1 MKLFAVTGGT
11 HTERTAAA
19 EKITVELK
27 RRHQSVALILS
38 DGTESEQKADK
49 IFRGNTLE
57 LNEKMDLEKALSYI
71 TEDYVIIA
79 YAVDMIP
86 SLSIDG
92 TKDDL
97 TFACTADFA
106 DNTALVDYIEK
117 HAPSKMPFVFGNS
130 CCQACHAPNCRAL
143 LAEII
148 EGKATLADCPVNDQN
163 VHVKINGYELTL
175 VKFCQDILRQA
186 NMGILSTLNDYRPNS
201 HVEIE
206 ILPKN
211 D

>member
-11 HTERTAAA
+11 HTERTAVA

-49 IFRGNTLE
+49 IFRGNTME
-57 LNEKMDLEKALSYI
+57 LNEKMDLEKALAYI

-86 SLSIDG
+86 ALSIDG

-106 DNTALVDYIEK
+106 DNTALVDYIENTHLPK
-117 HAPSKMPFVFGNS
+117 CLLFLAIPAVRPVMHQTAVHCFRKLL
-130 CCQACHAPNCRAL
+130 QA
-143 LAEII
+143 
-148 EGKATLADCPVNDQN
+148 
-163 VHVKINGYELTL
+163 
-175 VKFCQDILRQA
+175 RQLWQTV
-186 NMGILSTLNDYRPNS
+186 LSTTRMFM
-201 HVEIE
+201 
-206 ILPKN
+206 
-211 D
+211 